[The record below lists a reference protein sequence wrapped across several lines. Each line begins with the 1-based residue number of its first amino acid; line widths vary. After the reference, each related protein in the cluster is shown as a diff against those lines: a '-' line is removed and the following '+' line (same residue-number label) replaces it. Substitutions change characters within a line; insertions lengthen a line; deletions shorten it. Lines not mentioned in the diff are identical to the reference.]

1 MYAQGI
7 AAIALCEAYAMSRDE
22 SLQSAAQLAIDFIC
36 HAQHEAGGWRYFP
49 GQPGDTT
56 VLGWQLMA
64 LKSDMAGLD
73 VPVDVLHRVRIIRK
87 AKN

>member
-7 AAIALCEAYAMSRDE
+7 ATLALCEAYAMTGDDTLRPF
-22 SLQSAAQLAIDFIC
+22 AQKAVDFIVY
-36 HAQHEAGGWRYFP
+36 AQNPNTGGWRYFP

-64 LKSDMAGLD
+64 LRSARMAK
-73 VPVDVLHRVRIIRK
+73 RRS
-87 AKN
+87 